1 MNDIYKISPIIL
13 MLTVLA
19 ALTACG
25 PKSLA
30 VKEDHAFSVD
40 ISGLELDKSEAP
52 TIVYKRPGA
61 PDLGAYNRFI
71 IDPVVFIYTDPNMK
85 ELSPEQIGRMTQYLR
100 DAMINE
106 LRDAGYEIGTRS
118 QAGTMRISFT
128 ISGFKAP
135 SGGGA
140 FNITTMGAG
149 AVAGVPVIF
158 AVSVGEVTVEWVL
171 RDSLSNRIDAVAVT
185 RARGSH
191 VLNPSPWSTW
201 ADVEKTFDSWA
212 KGFREAVDKA
222 HGR

>member
-13 MLTVLA
+13 MLTVFA

-61 PDLGAYNRFI
+61 PDLGAYDRFI
-71 IDPVVFIYTDPNMK
+71 IDPVRIVYDDPRMK
-85 ELSPEQIGRMTQYLR
+85 ELSPEQVGRMMQYLR
-100 DAMINE
+100 DSVINE
-106 LRDAGYEIGTRS
+106 LRDAGYEVGTRS

-128 ISGFKAP
+128 ISGLKAP
-135 SGGGA
+135 TA
-140 FNITTMGAG
+140 LPNVTA
-149 AVAGVPVIF
+149 ALAPF
-158 AVSVGEVTVEWVL
+158 AVSVGEVTVEGIFREAVK
-171 RDSLSNRIDAVAVT
+171 DRIDAVAVN
-185 RARGSH
+185 RARGAR
-191 VLNPSPWSTW
+191 VLNPRPWTTW
-201 ADVEKTFDSWA
+201 GDVESALNIWA
-212 KGFREAVDKA
+212 KGIREAVDKA

>member
-52 TIVYKRPGA
+52 GIVYKRPGA

-71 IDPVVFIYTDPNMK
+71 IDPAQITYTDPRMK
-85 ELSPEQIGRMTQYLR
+85 ELSPEQVGRMMQYLR
-100 DAMINE
+100 DSVINE
-106 LRDAGYEIGTRS
+106 LRDAGYEVGTRS

-128 ISGFKAP
+128 ISGLKAP
-135 SGGGA
+135 TA
-140 FNITTMGAG
+140 LPNVTA
-149 AVAGVPVIF
+149 ALAPF
-158 AVSVGEVTVEWVL
+158 AVSVGEVTVEGVFREAL
-171 RDSLSNRIDAVAVT
+171 TNRIDAVAVT
-185 RARGSH
+185 RTRGSR
-191 VLNPSPWSTW
+191 VLNPKPWSTW
-201 ADVEKTFDSWA
+201 ADVEATFDNWA
-212 KGFREAVDKA
+212 NGFREAVDKA